1 MWIAVVLLGLAVGVL
16 VGLMGIG
23 GGVVLVPA
31 LVHLVGLSQHVAQG
45 TTLFLQLPPLGL
57 GAVIL
62 YWKKGSVNLSAGLA
76 CAAGFLLGGFFGSL
90 VAIRIPSSDLRGM
103 FGVFLMVFA
112 MLLWPQHRRPQGHG
126 ESKWLT
132 SKPTWRECLP

>member
-1 MWIAVVLLGLAVGVL
+1 MWIAVVMLGLAVGVL

-31 LVHLVGLSQHVAQG
+31 LVHLVGLSQPVAQG

-57 GAVIL
+57 GALIL
-62 YWKKGSVNLSAGLA
+62 YWKKGSVDLSAGLA

-90 VAIRIPSSDLRGM
+90 VAIRIPSSHLRGM

-112 MLLWPQHRRPQGHG
+112 LLLWPQLGRPGATG
-126 ESKWLT
+126 KA
-132 SKPTWRECLP
+132 RG